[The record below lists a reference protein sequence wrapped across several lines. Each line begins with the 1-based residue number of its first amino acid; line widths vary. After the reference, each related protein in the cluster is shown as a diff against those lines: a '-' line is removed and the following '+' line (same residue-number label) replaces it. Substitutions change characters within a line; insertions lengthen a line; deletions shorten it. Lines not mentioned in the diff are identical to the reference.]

1 MKKLFVVLIF
11 ALLPALSC
19 FAQFDIGIGSDLAIR
34 TGASETTMMS
44 LNLGGYM
51 YPQDRWYGFYRPVSI
66 SYGSTDI
73 KNNYQFLAD
82 FGLGFGT
89 RLELNEESSFR
100 FGIAPVFTYDRIKNT
115 SVSSDAASTVWLGF
129 SLDAHYQYE
138 PFAAEQV
145 SLALCIG
152 SRFQYSPFRLYSQNE
167 DLAGGQLILIKPY
180 AGITIT
186 FDTSIDRYT
195 MNGPGL

>member
-1 MKKLFVVLIF
+1 MKKLLVLFIL
-11 ALLPALSC
+11 ALLPGLFC
-19 FAQFDIGIGSDLAIR
+19 FAQFDVGIGSDLAIR
-34 TGASETTMMS
+34 TEASESTLMS

-51 YPQDRWYGFYRPVSI
+51 YPQDRWYGFYRPVSL
-66 SYGSTDI
+66 SYGCKDI
-73 KNNYQFLAD
+73 KNDFQFLAD

-100 FGIAPVFTYDRIKNT
+100 FGIAPVFTYDMIKNT
-115 SVSSDAASTVWLGF
+115 SVSDDAVSTVWLGF

-138 PFAAEQV
+138 PFADETV

-152 SRFQYSPFRLYSQNE
+152 SRFQYSPFRLYSQNG
-167 DLAGGQLILIKPY
+167 DLAGKQLLLFKPY

-186 FDTSIDRYT
+186 FDTSIDRYS

>member
-1 MKKLFVVLIF
+1 MKKLFAVLIF
-11 ALLPALSC
+11 SILPALSC
-19 FAQFDIGIGSDLAIR
+19 FAQFDVGIGSDLAIR
-34 TGASETTMMS
+34 TGVSESTLMS

-66 SYGSTDI
+66 SYGTTDI
-73 KNNYQFLAD
+73 KNNFQFLAD

-100 FGIAPVFTYDRIKNT
+100 FGLGTVFTYDMMKNST
-115 SVSSDAASTVWLGF
+115 VSADPVSTVWLGF

-138 PFAAEQV
+138 PFADEAV
-145 SLALCIG
+145 SLALCVG
-152 SRFQYSPFRLYSQNE
+152 TRFQYSPFRLYSQNA
-167 DLAGGQLILIKPY
+167 DLAGNQLLLIKPY

>member
-1 MKKLFVVLIF
+1 MKKLFVVLIL

-19 FAQFDIGIGSDLAIR
+19 FAQFDLGIGSDLAIR
-34 TGASETTMMS
+34 TGASENTLMS

-51 YPQDRWYGFYRPVSI
+51 YPQDRWYGFYRPASV

-73 KNNYQFLAD
+73 KNNYQLLAN

-89 RLELNEESSFR
+89 RLEVNEESSFR
-100 FGIAPVFTYDRIKNT
+100 FGIAPVFSYDRIKNT
-115 SVSSDAASTVWLGF
+115 SVSSEAVSTVWLGF

-138 PFAAEQV
+138 PFADEQV

-152 SRFQYSPFRLYSQNE
+152 TRFQYSPFRLYTQDA
-167 DLAGGQLILIKPY
+167 DLAGNQLLLIKPY